1 MKEVLTDMNV
11 KTRLGSHDTRYE
23 IRDTRYG
30 TRQTNSVPELHLN
43 GLTHERNAIYFRMVG
58 NPEVIQKG
66 IVRISNGKS
75 ASRQES
81 KH

>member
-11 KTRLGSHDTRYE
+11 KTRLGSH
-23 IRDTRYG
+23 DTRYG

-66 IVRISNGKS
+66 IVRTSNGVVDL
-75 ASRQES
+75 
-81 KH
+81 